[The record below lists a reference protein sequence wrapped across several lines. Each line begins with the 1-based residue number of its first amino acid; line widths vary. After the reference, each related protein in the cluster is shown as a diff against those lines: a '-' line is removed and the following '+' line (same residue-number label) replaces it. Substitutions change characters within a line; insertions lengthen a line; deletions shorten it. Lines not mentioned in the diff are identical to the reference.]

1 MPTKFNRFTNTI
13 IPSHKLMKILK
24 IAILKDAFDEILSGE
39 KTEEYQDFIPFW
51 EEQLLI
57 KDKEAVR
64 FREYDAVE
72 FRNGFEENVPMILVE
87 WKGTELELFDEA
99 PRGSKD
105 PEDYYFVIN
114 LGKIIETK
122 NC

>member
-1 MPTKFNRFTNTI
+1 
-13 IPSHKLMKILK
+13 MKILK

-57 KDKEAVR
+57 KDKEGVR
-64 FREYDAVE
+64 FREYDSVE
-72 FRNGFEENVPMILVE
+72 FRNGFEANVPSVLLE

-99 PRGSKD
+99 TRGSKD

>member
-1 MPTKFNRFTNTI
+1 
-13 IPSHKLMKILK
+13 MKILK

-57 KDKEAVR
+57 KDKEGVR
-64 FREYDAVE
+64 FREYNAVE
-72 FRNGFEENVPMILVE
+72 FRNGFEANVPSVLLE

-99 PRGSKD
+99 TRGSKD

>member
-1 MPTKFNRFTNTI
+1 
-13 IPSHKLMKILK
+13 MKILK

-57 KDKEAVR
+57 KDKEGVR

-72 FRNGFEENVPMILVE
+72 FRNGFEANVPSVLVE

-99 PRGSKD
+99 PRGSID

>member
-1 MPTKFNRFTNTI
+1 
-13 IPSHKLMKILK
+13 MKILK

-57 KDKEAVR
+57 KDKEGVR

-72 FRNGFEENVPMILVE
+72 FRNGFEANVPSVLVE
-87 WKGTELELFDEA
+87 WKGTELEFFDEA

>member
-1 MPTKFNRFTNTI
+1 
-13 IPSHKLMKILK
+13 MKILK
-24 IAILKDAFDEILSGE
+24 IAILKDDFDEILNGE
-39 KTEEYQDFIPFW
+39 KTEDYKDFIPFW

-57 KDKEAVR
+57 NDKEGVR

-72 FRNGFEENVPMILVE
+72 FRNGFEGNVPTILAE